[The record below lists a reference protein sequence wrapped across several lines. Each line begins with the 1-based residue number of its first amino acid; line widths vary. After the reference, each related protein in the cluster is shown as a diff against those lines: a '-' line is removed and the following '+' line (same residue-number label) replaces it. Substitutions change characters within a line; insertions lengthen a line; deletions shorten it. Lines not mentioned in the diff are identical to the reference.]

1 MRDHLVEP
9 EKEVARAVTELD
21 DPFDVI
27 DHKCLWLVERIARA
41 RHMGV
46 RVIPLRDFLLQEFF
60 TVVSAARTSGWNSAG
75 FSAGRRESGEVPRLR
90 DNASESC
97 AGTTEAGT
105 ITCPHRTA
113 PHRTVSGC
121 GAITFTKWPDASLTT
136 SPTLTCPGAVSM
148 ALTRSLKMKNFFRIA
163 LSSNRPEPCHNT

>member
-27 DHKCLWLVERIARA
+27 DNKCLWLVERIARA

-60 TVVSAARTSGWNSAG
+60 TVVSAARTSEWNSAG
-75 FSAGRRESGEVPRLR
+75 FSAGWRESGEGPRLQ

-105 ITCPHRTA
+105 ITC

-148 ALTRSLKMKNFFRIA
+148 ALTRSTENENFFQDRFILESPKVA
-163 LSSNRPEPCHNT
+163 P